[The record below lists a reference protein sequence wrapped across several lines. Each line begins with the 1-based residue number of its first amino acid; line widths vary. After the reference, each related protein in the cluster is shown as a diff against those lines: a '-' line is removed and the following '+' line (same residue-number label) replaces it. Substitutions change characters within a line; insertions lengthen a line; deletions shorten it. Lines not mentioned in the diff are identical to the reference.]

1 MENLNTISN
10 IKKSIVI
17 FLDMENL
24 KYVVRED
31 NEKRYLLQLDIGYE
45 HGTMGYYV
53 DYDID
58 NKLIY
63 FVSYTHQSIP
73 EKGRVEVQKF
83 YSILNESLT
92 YWSSI
97 NLRPDNG
104 VTFSRSAIL
113 LDDLEDVSLNLLKR
127 HFGINY
133 HNFNNFYSEALKIGL
148 GVIDAEQAME
158 ELKTKFF
165 KE

>member
-1 MENLNTISN
+1 MEILEIIEN

-24 KYVVRED
+24 KYIVRED
-31 NEKRYLLQLDIGYE
+31 NEKRYFLQLDIRYE
-45 HGTMGYYV
+45 HGSMGYYV

-73 EKGRVEVQKF
+73 EKGREEVQKF
-83 YSILNESLT
+83 YSLLNQGLT

-104 VTFSRSAIL
+104 VTYSRSTIL
-113 LDDLEDVSLNLLKR
+113 LDDMEDLSLNLIKR
-127 HFGINY
+127 HFVINY
-133 HNFNNFYSEALKIGL
+133 YNFNNFYSEALKIGL

-158 ELKTKFF
+158 ELKTKFN

>member
-1 MENLNTISN
+1 
-10 IKKSIVI
+10 
-17 FLDMENL
+17 
-24 KYVVRED
+24 
-31 NEKRYLLQLDIGYE
+31 
-45 HGTMGYYV
+45 MGYYV

-73 EKGRVEVQKF
+73 EKGREEVQKF
-83 YSILNESLT
+83 YSILNQSLS

-97 NLRPDNG
+97 NLRPDHG